1 MKTWN
6 KNLLWKKSS
15 LIQIYYK
22 KERKIQYLHQKLK
35 HLHKNAPKKKYYQ
48 IKRKKKQSYRKSYSS
63 LKDEKFQKLK
73 KKMWNHLPKLKKIQK
88 NKFYKKIKNYRNKM
102 FNIHN
107 QQDPNQNLG
116 CYTTM
121 KKVKRQNQIIV
132 IIRIIII
139 PKMTIVHRKKV
150 KIMKD
155 WIIYNIYHKVMTL
168 WRVEKPLQKKL
179 TQHKLMNNKYKIYAI
194 QLVNC

>member
-1 MKTWN
+1 
-6 KNLLWKKSS
+6 
-15 LIQIYYK
+15 
-22 KERKIQYLHQKLK
+22 
-35 HLHKNAPKKKYYQ
+35 
-48 IKRKKKQSYRKSYSS
+48 
-63 LKDEKFQKLK
+63 
-73 KKMWNHLPKLKKIQK
+73 
-88 NKFYKKIKNYRNKM
+88 M

-168 WRVEKPLQKKL
+168 
-179 TQHKLMNNKYKIYAI
+179 
-194 QLVNC
+194 